1 MNGTVIEIFLT
12 YESID
17 EDPAC
22 AGTAL
27 EMALVRTLRQ
37 RATTVP
43 QLCHPLPLQ
52 QRHYSLLSYQSST
65 ANDSWPV
72 VPVFLTIR
80 IFVSVLYRRRL

>member
-37 RATTVP
+37 RARP
-43 QLCHPLPLQ
+43 PLCHSCAT
-52 QRHYSLLSYQSST
+52 HCHCSSAT
-65 ANDSWPV
+65 THFFPINQARQM
-72 VPVFLTIR
+72 THGQ
-80 IFVSVLYRRRL
+80 